1 MSYPCGKPTLGG
13 GPCQNTT
20 ATPGAPCGASHNAAF
35 GLGAGL
41 KAWAA
46 GNGAAAAAA
55 ADPFH
60 NPAVAQSVHVVTAR
74 MGEVYVLAARAAA
87 LGRSSKGMTSTQLA
101 DRNKRGKFI
110 AGEAYKTIEMWRKE
124 DPVAP
129 NDHPAPVIPV
139 TEMAET
145 MSARQMGDT
154 AATYMQRAMRKAAAA
169 KDQTDPA
176 ERADQ
181 LSSAQSYALAAHKL
195 YDFAAQDTEAVAL
208 AGQNLEPQDPD
219 MHRAQAAKATT
230 TAWRENG
237 RFGGRHNA
245 AAASERLRQ
254 VRTHLVNALAGYG
267 EPVGGEKPLVVP
279 AGDRPQLLTDYKA
292 HSKAIAELLAL
303 DLDDTD
309 GTNPDGTIHDGAEA
323 YAEADVMRLRQA
335 YDHTRHAINVLDTYV
350 DHPDHYG
357 VTV

>member
-20 ATPGAPCGASHNAAF
+20 ATPGAPCGASHNAVG

-46 GNGAAAAAA
+46 GNDAAAAAA

-60 NPAVAQSVHVVTAR
+60 DPAATQAAHNVAVR
-74 MGEVYVLAARAAA
+74 MGNLRVLAARAAA
-87 LGRSSKGMTSTQLA
+87 LGRSSKGMTAPQFA
-101 DRNKRGKFI
+101 DRNTRGKFI
-110 AGEAYKTIEMWRKE
+110 AAEAHKTIEMWRKE

-129 NDHPAPVIPV
+129 NDNPAPVLPV

-154 AATYMQRAMRKAAAA
+154 AATYMQRAMRKAGRA

-176 ERADQ
+176 ERADL

-195 YDFAAQDTEAVAL
+195 YDFAAQDTEAVAI
-208 AGQNLEPQDPD
+208 AGHNLDPQAPD
-219 MHRAQAAKATT
+219 VHRAQAAKAVK
-230 TAWRENG
+230 TAWTENG
-237 RFGGRHNA
+237 RIGGRHNA

-267 EPVGGEKPLVVP
+267 EPVGGEEPLVVP
-279 AGDRPQLLTDYKA
+279 TGDPPQLLTDYKE
-292 HSKAIAELLAL
+292 HSKAISELLTMQLNAA
-303 DLDDTD
+303 D
-309 GTNPDGTIHDGAEA
+309 GTNPDGTIHDGTAA
-323 YAEADVMRLRQA
+323 YAEADAMRLRQA

-350 DHPDHYG
+350 DHPDHNE
-357 VTV
+357 VTA